1 MSALYRTN
9 ADRIFDIVNFILI
22 TIIVLIVFY
31 PLYYIIIASIT
42 SPDLIN
48 SGDVWLYPRD
58 ITFIGYERIMEDSR
72 IWQGYA
78 NSLFYTIFG
87 TALNVSIT
95 IMAGYALSRKDFYI
109 RNYVMIFLIITM
121 YVRGGLIP
129 RFILVKSLGLLDT
142 RAVMI
147 ILGAATVY
155 NVIVT
160 RSFFQATIPDE
171 LKDAAFV
178 DGCTNFKFFF
188 KIVLPLSRAIV
199 AVMVVFYGVAHW
211 NQYFRAMIFLNSY
224 DLYPLQIILRDI
236 LIKNQVTQ
244 SMLDLTSELTKS
256 QEDLAAASI
265 IKYGLI
271 IVSSVPMLI
280 LYPLAQ
286 KYFVKGV
293 MIGSIKG

>member
-1 MSALYRTN
+1 MSELYKTN
-9 ADRIFDIVNFILI
+9 TDKIFDIVNFILI
-22 TIIVLIVFY
+22 TIIVLTVFY
-31 PLYYIIIASIT
+31 PLYYVAIASIS

-48 SGDVWLYPRD
+48 SGSVWLYPKD
-58 ITFIGYERIMEDSR
+58 ITFIGYEKIMEDSR
-72 IWQGYA
+72 IWRGYA
-78 NSLFYTIFG
+78 NSLFYTIVG

-121 YVRGGLIP
+121 YLRGGLIP
-129 RFILVKSLGLLDT
+129 EFMVVNGLNLIDT

-147 ILGAATVY
+147 IMGAATVY

-160 RSFFQATIPDE
+160 RSFFQANIPDE

-188 KIVLPLSRAIV
+188 KIILPLSKAII

-211 NQYFRAMIFLNSY
+211 NQYFRAMIYLNSY
-224 DLYPLQIILRDI
+224 DLYPLQIILREI

-244 SMLDLTSELTKS
+244 SMLDLTSELTKT
-256 QEDLAAASI
+256 QEDITAASI

-271 IVSSVPMLI
+271 IVSSIPMLI
-280 LYPLAQ
+280 LYPVAQ